1 MPPSRPPTGSSEP
14 RFSTWIRALADWI
27 FFPIGRV
34 AARAGITPNQATVA
48 GMLIVIGG
56 CYFIAT
62 GRLVLGGWIVGAGM
76 VFDSLDGAIAKV
88 AGKMSLAGAF
98 LDSTLDRLADGLL
111 FLSVAAYYYDRSP
124 SFYGMTLALVG
135 MVIGFL
141 ISYIRARAESL
152 GFECKVGFMER
163 APRAIIVLLA
173 VLFEGSGVPVLIP
186 ALVVLTVL
194 SLWTLVH
201 RFVHVWKQAQIA

>member
-1 MPPSRPPTGSSEP
+1 M
-14 RFSTWIRALADWI
+14 RALADWI
-27 FFPIGRV
+27 FFPIGAV

-62 GRLVLGGWIVGAGM
+62 GRLFLGGWVVGAGM

-88 AGKMSLAGAF
+88 AGKMSTAGAF
-98 LDSTLDRLADGLL
+98 LDSTLDRLADALL
-111 FLSVAAYYYDRSP
+111 FLAVAAYYYDRSP
-124 SFYGMTLALVG
+124 SFSGLTLALVG

-141 ISYIRARAESL
+141 ISYVRARAESL

-194 SLWTLVH
+194 SLWTLVQ